1 MDGYLRSHW
10 LIRHRPS
17 AIRLFRQTPDGGS
30 LLLLIQA
37 NEIRAQRLNKTR
49 NLPNIDRWRRS
60 REEQGGGGERKC
72 GQPSQWSTSSD
83 TSDTSDIFRHRLRL
97 GGIGINQSQ
106 SKPIRAA
113 LSLSLDASHPGGI
126 DSGRSG
132 RHLPPLTRTSRFAHA
147 RASRRASLHFFNSSM
162 TQPGPQ
168 QQQPQ

>member
-1 MDGYLRSHW
+1 MDTSAPIGSSA
-10 LIRHRPS
+10 IRHRPS

-30 LLLLIQA
+30 LLLLLLIQA

-113 LSLSLDASHPGGI
+113 LSLSLSMHRIRAESTRGDGGAI
-126 DSGRSG
+126 C
-132 RHLPPLTRTSRFAHA
+132 RH
-147 RASRRASLHFFNSSM
+147 
-162 TQPGPQ
+162 
-168 QQQPQ
+168 